1 MRNIRHHSI
10 IVTVNDKGTLEELRK
25 KISEVYVK
33 NMEAKNGFLLISPTI
48 PSLINN
54 FFSFFIAPDGSK
66 EGYDASDDADR
77 VRKLVIELLKKY
89 QPKDSNVIVNF
100 VELSYGD
107 DNEASKVLESQ

>member
-10 IVTVNDKGTLEELRK
+10 IVTVNDKATIEDLRK
-25 KISEVYVK
+25 KINEVYTK
-33 NMEAKNGFLLISPTI
+33 NMEAKNGFQLLSPTI

-77 VRKLVIELLKKY
+77 VRKLVLEMLRNYK
-89 QPKDSNVIVNF
+89 PKEDTVIVQF
-100 VELSYGD
+100 VELFYGD
-107 DNEASKVLESQ
+107 ENEPSSILVSG